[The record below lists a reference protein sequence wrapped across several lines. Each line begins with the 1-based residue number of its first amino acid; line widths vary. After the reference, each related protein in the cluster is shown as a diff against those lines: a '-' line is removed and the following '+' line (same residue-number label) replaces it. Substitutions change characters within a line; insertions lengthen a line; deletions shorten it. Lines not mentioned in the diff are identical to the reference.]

1 MGEKQ
6 KFAYCKGTTRQCTLE
21 KPEDSPPSFWNRLEQ
36 KHDSILLTGI
46 QEDDEGLG
54 MRVKIHL
61 TRSAYRAFTLRIR
74 LGTPQG
80 SPQGRFLLEFNRN
93 LFLHPISAPLP
104 RELDQLVKVKIGKKF
119 IPLWS
124 CSFSTVP
131 LEIPHSLSTQF
142 FVISPITTMAH
153 FVYDFR
159 PRQLVVGHE

>member
-1 MGEKQ
+1 MTRHLTRIVTWKHVEDIELYDTMGEKQ
-6 KFAYCKGTTRQCTLE
+6 KFSSCKGTTRQCTLE

-93 LFLHPISAPLP
+93 LFCIQYQPLFH
-104 RELDQLVKVKIGKKF
+104 V
-119 IPLWS
+119 S
-124 CSFSTVP
+124 
-131 LEIPHSLSTQF
+131 
-142 FVISPITTMAH
+142 
-153 FVYDFR
+153 
-159 PRQLVVGHE
+159 

>member
-1 MGEKQ
+1 MTWKHVEDIELYDTMGEKQ

-80 SPQGRFLLEFNRN
+80 SPQLGKFPLEFNMN
-93 LFLHPISAPLP
+93 LFCTSN
-104 RELDQLVKVKIGKKF
+104 V
-119 IPLWS
+119 
-124 CSFSTVP
+124 
-131 LEIPHSLSTQF
+131 
-142 FVISPITTMAH
+142 SPPSIHMS
-153 FVYDFR
+153 
-159 PRQLVVGHE
+159 